1 MATIGDIAQKAEV
14 AKSTVSLVLNN
25 TGYVSKQTR
34 EKVMAAIQELNYV
47 PNSLARNLS
56 LQKSGIVGVMVPDI
70 ANPFFSEF
78 IKYVEN
84 ELHILGYKTLICNTS
99 GNEER
104 ERDYISML
112 QRKFMDGLIV
122 GQYELSSD
130 HYTDLKCPIVSLDRK
145 IGPDVPII
153 RSNHEMASHL
163 IVEEILRNKCQK
175 VLMFLGTT
183 VQNNTSMKRHELIK
197 ENLEKQAVEVLTIE
211 TDTPYHLDQ
220 LIEDV
225 LKKNDID
232 GAVGADLYIMEC
244 LKAVFRSGKKIPEE
258 FCAIAYDGTFVTEVN
273 TLPVTTIVQPIQ
285 ELAKQAVSV
294 LGRMMIGE
302 WEDKHE
308 IIIDVQLKHRDTTK
322 K

>member
-145 IGPDVPII
+145 ID
-153 RSNHEMASHL
+153 R
-163 IVEEILRNKCQK
+163 K
-175 VLMFLGTT
+175 
-183 VQNNTSMKRHELIK
+183 
-197 ENLEKQAVEVLTIE
+197 
-211 TDTPYHLDQ
+211 
-220 LIEDV
+220 
-225 LKKNDID
+225 
-232 GAVGADLYIMEC
+232 
-244 LKAVFRSGKKIPEE
+244 
-258 FCAIAYDGTFVTEVN
+258 
-273 TLPVTTIVQPIQ
+273 
-285 ELAKQAVSV
+285 SV
-294 LGRMMIGE
+294 
-302 WEDKHE
+302 
-308 IIIDVQLKHRDTTK
+308 V
-322 K
+322 

>member
-112 QRKFMDGLIV
+112 
-122 GQYELSSD
+122 
-130 HYTDLKCPIVSLDRK
+130 
-145 IGPDVPII
+145 
-153 RSNHEMASHL
+153 
-163 IVEEILRNKCQK
+163 
-175 VLMFLGTT
+175 
-183 VQNNTSMKRHELIK
+183 
-197 ENLEKQAVEVLTIE
+197 
-211 TDTPYHLDQ
+211 
-220 LIEDV
+220 
-225 LKKNDID
+225 
-232 GAVGADLYIMEC
+232 
-244 LKAVFRSGKKIPEE
+244 
-258 FCAIAYDGTFVTEVN
+258 
-273 TLPVTTIVQPIQ
+273 
-285 ELAKQAVSV
+285 
-294 LGRMMIGE
+294 
-302 WEDKHE
+302 
-308 IIIDVQLKHRDTTK
+308 
-322 K
+322 